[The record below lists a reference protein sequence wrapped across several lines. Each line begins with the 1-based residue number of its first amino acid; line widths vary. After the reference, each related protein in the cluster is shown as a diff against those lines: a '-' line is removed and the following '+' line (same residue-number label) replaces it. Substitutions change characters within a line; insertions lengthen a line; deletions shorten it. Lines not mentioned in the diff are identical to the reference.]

1 MVSEDLI
8 IGMELNFLKTKR
20 KKERIKKKKKEG
32 KKKKECS
39 QLVAVAGK
47 IISMQ
52 IDFSAAKT
60 STEITEIMLNTVE

>member
-1 MVSEDLI
+1 M
-8 IGMELNFLKTKR
+8 
-20 KKERIKKKKKEG
+20 KENEGKKKEG

-39 QLVAVAGK
+39 QLVAGK

-60 STEITEIMLNTVE
+60 STEITEIMLNTVELCKAPVSFTELKTLI